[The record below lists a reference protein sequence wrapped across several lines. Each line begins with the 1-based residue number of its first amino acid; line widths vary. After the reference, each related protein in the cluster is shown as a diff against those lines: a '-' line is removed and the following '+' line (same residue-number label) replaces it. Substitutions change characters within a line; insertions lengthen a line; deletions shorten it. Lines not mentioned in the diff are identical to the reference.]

1 MSPSQQEKKS
11 LGRGLEDI
19 SNTFL
24 SSNEQ
29 KKDKNMYH
37 GFSSFAIREAI
48 CSSCIH
54 IVEDHS
60 GHLKCKI
67 FTFENEKYGV
77 MYLDSITLD
86 QAKYC
91 EYFKSSTQIQEETTL
106 ENEANNSDQTG
117 FPYEVEETV
126 TVKKKIAYQNIGNVQ
141 QKMRVAL
148 SMHIQEGYSI
158 RQVVLRKTEEISRA
172 NKRERRNEEVII
184 YAKAPESK

>member
-1 MSPSQQEKKS
+1 MSPFQQEKKS

-37 GFSSFAIREAI
+37 GFSSFAIREAL

-60 GHLKCKI
+60 GDLKCKI

-77 MYLDSITLD
+77 KYLDSVTLD

-91 EYFKSSTQIQEETTL
+91 EYFKSCSPIKEETTRK
-106 ENEANNSDQTG
+106 NEADDSDQTG
-117 FPYEVEETV
+117 VQCEVEETV

-141 QKMRVAL
+141 QKMRIAL
-148 SMHIQEGYSI
+148 SKHIQEGYSI
-158 RQVVLRKTEEISRA
+158 KQVVLRKTEEISRSS
-172 NKRERRNEEVII
+172 KRERRHEEVII